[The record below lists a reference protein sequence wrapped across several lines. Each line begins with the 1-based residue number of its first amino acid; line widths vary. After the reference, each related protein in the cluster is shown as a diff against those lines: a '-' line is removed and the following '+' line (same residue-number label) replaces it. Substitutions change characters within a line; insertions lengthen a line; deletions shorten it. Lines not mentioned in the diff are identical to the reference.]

1 MSYAMTTHSQLT
13 DISQEMFTAVKI
25 SYSAFKY
32 PTGISTSD
40 RASEKHKVLLSQCN
54 IRTVISYL
62 AQDGK
67 AF

>member
-1 MSYAMTTHSQLT
+1 MTTHSQLT
-13 DISQEMFTAVKI
+13 DTRHETFTAAKI

-40 RASEKHKVLLSQCN
+40 RASEKHKIHLSPCN
-54 IRTVISYL
+54 TRTVIAYL